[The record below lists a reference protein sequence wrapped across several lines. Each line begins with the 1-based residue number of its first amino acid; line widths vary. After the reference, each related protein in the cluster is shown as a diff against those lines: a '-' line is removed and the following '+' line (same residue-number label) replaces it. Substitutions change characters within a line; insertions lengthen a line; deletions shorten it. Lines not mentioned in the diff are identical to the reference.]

1 MREGMDRNTVWIV
14 LMYVC
19 ACLVVPFTTNAV
31 TLMPKGDS
39 YFFKLNVSKYEHLNV
54 LMNNITFSLHHSCT
68 ATWFGLV

>member
-19 ACLVVPFTTNAV
+19 VCLVVPFTTNAV

-54 LMNNITFSLHHSCT
+54 
-68 ATWFGLV
+68 